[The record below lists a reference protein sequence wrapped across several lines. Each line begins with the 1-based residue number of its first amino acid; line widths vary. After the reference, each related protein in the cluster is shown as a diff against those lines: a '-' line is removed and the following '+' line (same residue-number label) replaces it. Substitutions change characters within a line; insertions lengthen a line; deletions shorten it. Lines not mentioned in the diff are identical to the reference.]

1 LPERLSA
8 WPEIQKRLVEYIPS
22 ITGSYASLLKISK
35 GVAGNKATSLS
46 AKTSVEKEGL
56 KAIVTR
62 GKGTFTFWVKP
73 VFSGDILVMVSISS
87 ERGIAPRQVYYDLIN
102 PMADMLKREI
112 SARVESKIT
121 PR

>member
-1 LPERLSA
+1 MTS
-8 WPEIQKRLVEYIPS
+8 
-22 ITGSYASLLKISK
+22 SYASLLKISK
-35 GVAGNKATSLS
+35 GVAGNKATRLS

-56 KAIVTR
+56 KTIVTR

-73 VFSGDILVMVSISS
+73 VFSGDVLVMVSISS
-87 ERGIAPRQVYYDLIN
+87 ERGIAPTQVYYDLIN